1 MGSFL
6 KGLFLFMSPKLIWE
20 RSSDNGIRGFFIASE
35 QNKTLARAQVECPR
49 HAETTNHA
57 DRESS
62 INYKQKIIQIS
73 PQKNSYS
80 ISVALTVT
88 PSQLKEVYSFRGP
101 GLHAWDT
108 EVCNGYLVSMCLVLW
123 CVREFWEDVPCLT
136 LLFPLFFVMILQTVG
151 ILLGTY
157 QTNL

>member
-6 KGLFLFMSPKLIWE
+6 KGLFLFVSPKLIWE

-88 PSQLKEVYSFRGP
+88 PSQLKELYSFRGP

-123 CVREFWEDVPCLT
+123 CVRVLGGCSMFNSAFSIVLCDDTTNCRNT
-136 LLFPLFFVMILQTVG
+136 LR
-151 ILLGTY
+151 Y
-157 QTNL
+157 